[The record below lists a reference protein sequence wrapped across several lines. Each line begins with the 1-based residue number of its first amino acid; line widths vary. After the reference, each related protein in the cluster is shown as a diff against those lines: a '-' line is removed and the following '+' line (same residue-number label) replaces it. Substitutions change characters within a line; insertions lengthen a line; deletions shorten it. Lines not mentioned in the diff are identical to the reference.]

1 MNLHQPAHG
10 QADQLAGD
18 DLAAERLAVEK
29 FAVGQS
35 VPRSEDPMLLRGE
48 GRYTDDVRLPGQ
60 AYAVMVRS
68 RNGHGVIRAIDAQ
81 AVREMPG
88 VLGIFTAADL
98 EDYGPLKC
106 IVSFKNR
113 DGSPMKKPW
122 RGALAKDKV
131 RYVGDPVA
139 CVVADTVHA
148 AKDAA
153 EAVTVEIDPLTAVVS
168 AQAAARDGAPL
179 LYDDV
184 PSNVPL
190 DFHFGDAAAVEAAFA
205 TAAHVTKLK
214 LVNSRVVVNAM
225 EPRAALAAYDG
236 SRFTLYVGSQGV
248 TGMRAQVSDMLGV
261 DPKAVHVV
269 TGQVGGS
276 FGMKG
281 VLFPEYVCVLH
292 AARALGRPVKWTDE
306 RSGSFFSDSHGRD
319 QDFIGELALAED
331 GTFLAL
337 RLTGFADMGAFLSPM
352 GPIPGTLNIVKNVQG
367 MYRTPLIEVSSKCV
381 FTNTSQIGPYRGA
394 GRPEGNYFMERLIDT
409 AAAEIGVDRITLRR
423 RNQIRP
429 QELPYRTASE
439 TTYDTGDFAALTK
452 QAFELA
458 DGKGFARRKRESARR
473 GKLRGFGIGNF
484 LEVTAPPSKELA
496 DIAFNADG
504 TVTLTTGTM
513 DFGMGHA
520 TPFAQ
525 VLSQKLGIPFEKIS
539 LVQGDSDRLVMGGGS
554 GGSKSLMH
562 SGTAIVEAAAKIV
575 EKGKVIASHVLE
587 AAVSDIEFERGRF
600 VIAGTD
606 HSISVMQLAQTVRN
620 GDAKLPA
627 DAPQSL
633 DVTHISDGP
642 GAATF
647 PNGCHIAEVE
657 VDPET
662 GVAETVKYTCVNDFG
677 TVVNPLIVAGQ
688 LHGGV
693 VQGIGQALMEMTV
706 YDGEGQLLTGSFMD
720 YAMPRAADVPLL
732 VLAEHP
738 VPTKTNPLGV
748 KGCGEAG
755 CAGSL
760 TSVMNAVLDA
770 LADRGIRHL
779 DMPLTP
785 FRIWQ
790 ALHQANGAGAGP
802 STR

>member
-1 MNLHQPAHG
+1 MNLHQPADR
-10 QADQLAGD
+10 QADK
-18 DLAAERLAVEK
+18 LAADELATERLAVEK

-35 VPRSEDPMLLRGE
+35 VPRSEDPMLLRGK
-48 GRYTDDVRLPGQ
+48 GHYTDDVSLPGQ

-68 RNGHGVIRAIDAQ
+68 RNAHGIIGAIDAD
-81 AVREMPG
+81 AARKMPG
-88 VLGIFTAADL
+88 VLGVYTAADL
-98 EDYGPLKC
+98 QGYGPLKC
-106 IVSFKNR
+106 IVPFKNR

-122 RGALAKDKV
+122 RGALATDKV
-131 RYVGDPVA
+131 RHVGDPVA
-139 CVVADTVHA
+139 FVVAETVLA

-153 EAVTVEIDPLTAVVS
+153 EAVLLEIEALPAVIS
-168 AQAAARDGAPL
+168 AEDAARDGAPL

-184 PSNVPL
+184 PGNVSL
-190 DFHFGDAAAVEAAFA
+190 DYHYGDADAVNAAFA
-205 TAAHVTKLK
+205 AAAHVTRLK
-214 LVNSRVVVNAM
+214 LVNSRIVVNAM

-236 SRFTLYVGSQGV
+236 GRFTLYVGSQGV
-248 TGMRAQVSDMLGV
+248 FGMRAHIAEALGV
-261 DPKAVHVV
+261 AATDVRILS
-269 TGQVGGS
+269 GQVGGS
-276 FGMKG
+276 FGMKAA
-281 VLFPEYVCVLH
+281 VFPEYICVLH

-306 RSGSFFSDSHGRD
+306 RSGSFFSDSHGRNHD
-319 QDFIGELALAED
+319 VTAELALAED
-331 GTFLAL
+331 GTFLAV
-337 RLTGFADMGAFLSPM
+337 RINCFADMGAFLSPM
-352 GPIPGTLNIVKNVQG
+352 GPFPGTLNIVKNVQG

-394 GRPEGNYFMERLIDT
+394 GRPEGNYFMERMIDA
-409 AAAEIGVDRITLRR
+409 AAAEMAIDRVALRR

-429 QELPYRTASE
+429 QELPYKTASDV
-439 TTYDTGDFAALTK
+439 TYDSGDFAALTK

-458 DGKGFARRKRESARR
+458 DGKGFARRKRESLRR
-473 GKLRGFGIGNF
+473 GKLRGLGIGNF

-496 DIAFNADG
+496 GIVFNADG
-504 TVTLTTGTM
+504 TVTLTTGTL

-525 VLSQKLGIPFEKIS
+525 VLSEKLGIPFEKIS
-539 LVQGDSDRLVMGGGS
+539 LVQGDSDRIVMGGGS

-562 SGTAIVEAAAKIV
+562 SGTAIVEAAAKVI
-575 EKGKVIASHVLE
+575 EKGKQIASHVLE
-587 AAVSDIEFERGRF
+587 AAASDIEFRHGRF

-606 HSISVMQLAQTVRN
+606 RAISLVELAQMLHN
-620 GDAKLPA
+620 GGAKLPA

-633 DVTHISDGP
+633 DVTHVSDGP

-662 GVAETVKYTCVNDFG
+662 GVVEVVKYSCVNDFG
-677 TVVNPLIVAGQ
+677 TVVNPMIVAGQ

-706 YDGEGQLLTGSFMD
+706 YDDDGQLLTGSFMD
-720 YAMPRAADVPLL
+720 YAMPRAADVPSF

-738 VPTKTNPLGV
+738 VPAKTNPLGV

-755 CAGSL
+755 CAGAL
-760 TSVMNAVLDA
+760 TSVVNAAVDA
-770 LADRGIRHL
+770 LADHGIRHL

-790 ALHQANGAGAGP
+790 ALRAAPG
-802 STR
+802 RV